1 MAIPNSSGSHDPHR
15 NAAHEASS
23 LLDSVSASQKSP
35 SQGAYFSG
43 DDNFSS
49 FFDSDEEDAAL
60 RKVKEEQNPNAKVYT
75 TELGI
80 EKELENSIA
89 SLRKKYPMGGLKASR
104 FITADILMK
113 APKNY
118 FDEYEDT
125 VKSAVNWVQ
134 NKISDQG
141 RSVEIGRAQ
150 DDPTNEEKGDI
161 AYRIVQAACAEY
173 MDANSSYRA
182 LSRAIVINLVCN
194 EIIGFSRIDALWRDR
209 KIDEI
214 ICNGPYDIQV
224 EIKGRLQR
232 VPSCNF
238 RDQDHL
244 MALIERLYGALGKT
258 VAKTTPIVDGRLH
271 DNSRMAVIHPA
282 VVPNGPNF
290 VIRRHKEEYISP
302 AQLVEWGSASKE
314 LMTFLGNL
322 IHKGCSVLVIGG
334 TSTGKTTLM
343 SSLSGFYRPDHRILT
358 LEDTLELRVAPGKMN
373 APGLECVEPRK
384 DVPGSGIN
392 MRDLVK
398 ASLRHRP
405 EVIIVGEVRA
415 AEAYDLC
422 QALNTGH
429 YGMSTVHANSEHH
442 AIYRLMSMI
451 SMDGLITSESTLP
464 LIGASFDVI
473 VQVQRM
479 FDGSRRITSVSEVSP
494 FTSRNE
500 AGEIYLPITPL
511 WRFMDDGLDDEM
523 KVQGHW
529 EHQNDISEQRRTFR
543 RLDLERDLTWEE
555 LDALSSGK

>member
-1 MAIPNSSGSHDPHR
+1 MALPNSATPHDSRPS
-15 NAAHEASS
+15 AAHDAST
-23 LLDSVSASQKSP
+23 LLDSVTASQREASSNP
-35 SQGAYFSG
+35 FFSG
-43 DDNFSS
+43 DDTFDS

-60 RKVKEEQNPNAKVYT
+60 QRVKEDHNPRVKVYNT
-75 TELGI
+75 GLGI

-89 SLRKKYPMGGLKASR
+89 ELRKKYPMGGLKASR

-113 APKNY
+113 APENY

-134 NKISDQG
+134 NTISDQG
-141 RSVEIGRAQ
+141 RANEIGRAQ
-150 DDPTNEEKGDI
+150 EDPTNEEKGDI

-173 MDANSSYRA
+173 MDNNSSFRA
-182 LSRAIVINLVCN
+182 LNRAIVINLVCN

-214 ICNGPYDIQV
+214 ICNGPNDIQV
-224 EIKGRLQR
+224 EIKGRLHR

-244 MALIERLYGALGKT
+244 MALIERLYGAIGKT

-271 DNSRMAVIHPA
+271 DNSRMAVIHPSVA
-282 VVPNGPNF
+282 PNGPNF

-302 AQLVEWGSASKE
+302 AQLVEWGSASQE

-322 IHKGCSVLVIGG
+322 IYKGCSVLVIGG

-343 SSLSGFYRPDHRILT
+343 SSLSGFYRPDHRIIT
-358 LEDTLELRVAPGKMN
+358 LEDTLELKVAPGKMN

-405 EVIIVGEVRA
+405 EVIIVGEVRS

-442 AIYRLMSMI
+442 GIYRLMSMI

-511 WRFMDDGLDDEM
+511 WKFIDDGLDEEM
-523 KVQGHW
+523 RVLGHW
-529 EHQNDISEQRRTFR
+529 EQQNDISEQRRTFR
-543 RLDLERDLTWEE
+543 RLDLEKDLNWEE
-555 LDALSSGK
+555 LVQLSNGK

>member
-1 MAIPNSSGSHDPHR
+1 
-15 NAAHEASS
+15 
-23 LLDSVSASQKSP
+23 
-35 SQGAYFSG
+35 
-43 DDNFSS
+43 
-49 FFDSDEEDAAL
+49 
-60 RKVKEEQNPNAKVYT
+60 
-75 TELGI
+75 
-80 EKELENSIA
+80 
-89 SLRKKYPMGGLKASR
+89 
-104 FITADILMK
+104 
-113 APKNY
+113 
-118 FDEYEDT
+118 
-125 VKSAVNWVQ
+125 
-134 NKISDQG
+134 
-141 RSVEIGRAQ
+141 
-150 DDPTNEEKGDI
+150 
-161 AYRIVQAACAEY
+161 
-173 MDANSSYRA
+173 
-182 LSRAIVINLVCN
+182 
-194 EIIGFSRIDALWRDR
+194 
-209 KIDEI
+209 
-214 ICNGPYDIQV
+214 
-224 EIKGRLQR
+224 
-232 VPSCNF
+232 
-238 RDQDHL
+238 
-244 MALIERLYGALGKT
+244 MALIERLYGAIGKT

-282 VVPNGPNF
+282 VAPNGPNF

-302 AQLVEWGSASKE
+302 AQLVEWGSASQE

-322 IHKGCSVLVIGG
+322 IYKGCSVLVIGG

-358 LEDTLELRVAPGKMN
+358 LEDTLELKVAPGKMN

-405 EVIIVGEVRA
+405 EVIIVGEVRS

-442 AIYRLMSMI
+442 GIYRLMSMI

-511 WRFMDDGLDDEM
+511 WKFVDDGLDDDM
-523 KVQGHW
+523 KVLGHW
-529 EHQNDISEQRRTFR
+529 EQQNDISEQRRTFR
-543 RLDLERDLTWEE
+543 RLDLERDLTWDE
-555 LDALSSGK
+555 LAELSSGK